1 MKKLLLLCAAAIV
14 SLGTLSAQGW
24 AWGPKVGATFA
35 TANGIP
41 DAKILP
47 GVSAGLFFESI
58 ACNWFV
64 IESDLLF
71 SMQGFKVDS
80 SDTTADASVRLN
92 YISMPVLGKYYL
104 IDGLNLQMGASFDYL
119 IHTGAKVDDV
129 EVDMDGDFNRFNIQ
143 LLAGLAYDFDF
154 GMVLEGRYRYG
165 LTPLTPEAEDV
176 YSGMLQISV
185 GWRF

>member
-1 MKKLLLLCAAAIV
+1 MKRVLLLCAAA
-14 SLGTLSAQGW
+14 LLTFGTTHAQGW
-24 AWGPKVGATFA
+24 AWGPKVGGTFA
-35 TANGIP
+35 TVNGIP

-47 GVSAGLFFESI
+47 GVSAGLFFETV

-71 SMQGFKVDS
+71 SMQGFKVDG
-80 SDTTADASVRLN
+80 DKADSSVRLN

-119 IHTGAKVDDV
+119 IHTGAKVDDLS
-129 EVDMDGDFNRFNIQ
+129 VDMDGDFNRFNIQ

-154 GMVLEGRYRYG
+154 GMILEGRYRYG
-165 LTPLTPEAEDV
+165 LTPLAPESDDV

>member
-1 MKKLLLLCAAAIV
+1 ML
-14 SLGTLSAQGW
+14 SLGTISAQGW

-41 DAKILP
+41 NAKILP
-47 GVSAGLFFESI
+47 GVSAGLFFESV

-71 SMQGFKVDS
+71 SMQGFKIDGGDEG
-80 SDTTADASVRLN
+80 DTSVRLN
-92 YISMPVLGKYYL
+92 YISMPLLGKYYV

-119 IHTGAKVDDV
+119 VHTGAKVGDTKVDV
-129 EVDMDGDFNRFNIQ
+129 DGEFNKFNIQ
-143 LLAGLAYDFDF
+143 LIAGLAYDFDF

-165 LTPLTPEAEDV
+165 LTPLTPEVENV

>member
-1 MKKLLLLCAAAIV
+1 MKKLLLLCAAAML
-14 SLGTLSAQGW
+14 SLGTISAQGW

-35 TANGIP
+35 TVNGVP
-41 DAKILP
+41 DAKVLP

-71 SMQGFKVDS
+71 SMQGFKID
-80 SDTTADASVRLN
+80 DGETDASVRLN
-92 YISMPVLGKYYL
+92 YISMPVLGKYYV

-119 IHTGAKVDDV
+119 IHTGAKVDGTK
-129 EVDMDGDFNRFNIQ
+129 VDADGSFNRFNIQ
-143 LLAGLAYDFDF
+143 FLAGLAYDFDF

-165 LTPLTPEAEDV
+165 LTNIAPEAMDV

>member
-1 MKKLLLLCAAAIV
+1 ML
-14 SLGTLSAQGW
+14 SLGTISAQGW

-41 DAKILP
+41 NAEIQP
-47 GVSAGLFFESI
+47 GLSAGLFFESV

-71 SMQGFKVDS
+71 SMQGFKVNGS
-80 SDTTADASVRLN
+80 EEGDTSVRLN
-92 YISMPVLGKYYL
+92 YISMPILGKYYV

-119 IHTGAKVDDV
+119 VHTGAKTGDKK
-129 EVDMDGDFNRFNIQ
+129 VDMDGLYNKFNIQ

-165 LTPLTPEAEDV
+165 LTPLTPEAENV
-176 YSGMLQISV
+176 YSGMLQVSV

>member
-1 MKKLLLLCAAAIV
+1 MKKLLLLCAAAML
-14 SLGTLSAQGW
+14 SLGTISAQGW
-24 AWGPKVGATFA
+24 AWGPKVGATLS
-35 TANGIP
+35 TVNGIP
-41 DAKILP
+41 DAKLLP
-47 GVSAGLFFESI
+47 GVSAGLFFESV
-58 ACNWFV
+58 ACSWFV

-71 SMQGFKVDS
+71 SMQGFKVDREGTDS
-80 SDTTADASVRLN
+80 SVRLN
-92 YISMPVLGKYYL
+92 YISMPILGKYYV

-119 IHTGAKVDDV
+119 VHTGAKVDG
-129 EVDMDGDFNRFNIQ
+129 EKVDMDGDFNKFNIQ

-165 LTPLTPEAEDV
+165 LTPLTPEAENV

>member
-1 MKKLLLLCAAAIV
+1 MKKVLLLCAAAML
-14 SLGTLSAQGW
+14 SLGTISAQGW

-35 TANGIP
+35 TVNGVP
-41 DAKILP
+41 DAKVLP
-47 GVSAGLFFESI
+47 GVSAGLFFESV

-71 SMQGFKVDS
+71 SMQGFKIDNS
-80 SDTTADASVRLN
+80 EGDASVRLN
-92 YISMPVLGKYYL
+92 YISMPVLGKYYV

-119 IHTGAKVDDV
+119 IHTGAKIDGK
-129 EVDMDGDFNRFNIQ
+129 EVDADGAFNRFNIQ
-143 LLAGLAYDFDF
+143 FLAGLAYDFDF

-165 LTPLTPEAEDV
+165 LTNLAPEVSDV

>member
-1 MKKLLLLCAAAIV
+1 MKKLLLMGAAALL

-24 AWGPKVGATFA
+24 AWGPKVGATFS
-35 TANGIP
+35 TVNGIA
-41 DAKILP
+41 DTKMLP
-47 GVSAGLFFESI
+47 GVSAGLFFESV

-71 SMQGFKVDS
+71 SMQGFKTDDGDNTS
-80 SDTTADASVRLN
+80 SVRLN
-92 YISMPVLGKYYL
+92 YISMPILGKYYV

-119 IHTGAKVDDV
+119 VHTGAKVDDV
-129 EVDMDGDFNRFNIQ
+129 KVDMDGSFNKFNIQ

-154 GMVLEGRYRYG
+154 GMILEGRYRYG
-165 LTPLTPEAEDV
+165 LTPLSPKSQDV
-176 YSGMLQISV
+176 YSGMLQLSV

>member
-1 MKKLLLLCAAAIV
+1 MKKLFLLCAAAML
-14 SLGTLSAQGW
+14 SLGTISAQGW

-35 TANGIP
+35 TVNGIP
-41 DAKILP
+41 DAKTLP
-47 GVSAGLFFESI
+47 GVSAGLFFESV

-71 SMQGFKVDS
+71 SMQGFKVDGGENG
-80 SDTTADASVRLN
+80 DASVRLN
-92 YISMPVLGKYYL
+92 YISMPLLGKYYV

-119 IHTGAKVDDV
+119 IHTGAKVAGE
-129 EVDMDGDFNRFNIQ
+129 EVDMSGEFNKFNIQ

-165 LTPLTPEAEDV
+165 LTPLTPEAENV
-176 YSGMLQISV
+176 YSGMLQVSV

>member
-80 SDTTADASVRLN
+80 GEKDASVRLN
-92 YISMPVLGKYYL
+92 YISMPLLGKYYV

-119 IHTGAKVDDV
+119 VHTGAKVDG
-129 EVDMDGDFNRFNIQ
+129 EKVDMDGAFNKFNIQ

-165 LTPLTPEAEDV
+165 LTPLTSESQDV

>member
-1 MKKLLLLCAAAIV
+1 MKKLLLLGAAALL
-14 SLGTLSAQGW
+14 SLGTISAQGW

-35 TANGIP
+35 TVNGIP
-41 DAKILP
+41 NAKTQP
-47 GVSAGLFFESI
+47 GISAGLFFESV

-71 SMQGFKVDS
+71 SMQGFKTDG
-80 SDTTADASVRLN
+80 DNGDANVRLN
-92 YISMPVLGKYYL
+92 YISMPLLGKYYV

-119 IHTGAKVDDV
+119 VHTSAKIDDK
-129 EVDMDGDFNRFNIQ
+129 EVDMGGDFNPFNIQ
-143 LLAGLAYDFDF
+143 LLAGIAYDFDF

-165 LTPLTPEAEDV
+165 LTPLTPEAENV
-176 YSGMLQISV
+176 YSGMLQVSV

>member
-1 MKKLLLLCAAAIV
+1 MKKLFLLCATALL
-14 SLGTLSAQGW
+14 SLSTISAQGW

-41 DAKILP
+41 NAKILP

-71 SMQGFKVDS
+71 SMQGFKVDN
-80 SDTTADASVRLN
+80 DKADASVRLN
-92 YISMPVLGKYYL
+92 YISMPVLGKYYV

-119 IHTGAKVDDV
+119 VHTGAKVNDDK
-129 EVDMDGDFNRFNIQ
+129 VDLDGQFNRFNIQ

-165 LTPLTPEAEDV
+165 LTPLIPEAENV
-176 YSGMLQISV
+176 YSGMLQLSV